1 MINLNFSGEM
11 QNAFIEA
18 KKLASYYKDR
28 SINVEHVALAI
39 FKTPPDNTVS
49 VVLDHFLLEA
59 NSFIIQLE
67 ELLDKK
73 ELVNISE
80 DDVKISPQVEALS
93 RLAYVI
99 SRDCRHETTDMIHFL
114 LATIKDTRADV
125 ANVIKVMFK
134 KAGFTYDDLIEVV
147 KGSTYSRSSEKYDDD
162 DNDNDDDDD
171 DDDDKYY
178 KKRTQKK
185 VNLPHTNTPMLDSF
199 GKDLTRYAA
208 EGKLDP
214 IVGREKELERIAQI
228 LSRRKK
234 NNPVL
239 IGEPGVGKSAI
250 AEGLALNIHKGL
262 VSRTLQNKRVISLD
276 MGSIVAGTK
285 YRGQFEERMKAL
297 LEEIEK
303 NPNVILFIDELHTMV
318 GAGSTP
324 GSLDA
329 SNMFKPALA
338 RGELQCIG
346 ATTLDEYRE
355 HIEKDGALERRF
367 QKIMMEPTTV
377 EETITILHNI
387 KDKYEDHHKVKYTDE
402 AIEACVSLSSR
413 YITDRCLP
421 DKAIDALDEAGSRV
435 HIQHLRPPLEL
446 EVLEQEIDQLDRMK
460 SEAIQKQQ
468 FKMAAEYRDQVIEK
482 TNHLRQIKLDWD
494 KKMDR
499 ERMEVGEEDVAEVV
513 AMMTGVPVKK
523 MSKNETERLVSMPDE
538 LNGKVIGQ
546 QEAIAKIVRAIQRN
560 RAGLKDPNKPIGVFL
575 FLGPTGVGKTY
586 LAKVLAEYLFDSQ
599 DAMARI
605 DMSEY
610 TEKYSI
616 SKMIGSPP
624 GYVGYGE
631 GGQLTEKIRRKP
643 YSIVLLDEIE
653 KAHPEVHNVL
663 LQLFD
668 DGVLTD
674 GSGRRVD
681 FKNTIIIMTSNVG
694 TRELKDFGTGVGF
707 STQTIEANKDKLA
720 QGVLEGALKK
730 TFSPEFLNRI
740 DEILYFKNLD
750 KDEIV
755 QIIELE
761 LNKVIR
767 RVSDLGISVSLS
779 EKARDFLVEKGW
791 DPHYGAR
798 PLKRTIQ
805 RYVEDTL
812 AEGILSNRFE
822 TQKEVTLDYDDIK
835 EEMVII

>member
-297 LEEIEK
+297 LEEIER

>member
-80 DDVKISPQVEALS
+80 DDFKISPQVEALS

-297 LEEIEK
+297 LEEIER

-610 TEKYSI
+610 MEKYSI

>member
-1 MINLNFSGEM
+1 
-11 QNAFIEA
+11 
-18 KKLASYYKDR
+18 
-28 SINVEHVALAI
+28 
-39 FKTPPDNTVS
+39 
-49 VVLDHFLLEA
+49 
-59 NSFIIQLE
+59 
-67 ELLDKK
+67 
-73 ELVNISE
+73 
-80 DDVKISPQVEALS
+80 
-93 RLAYVI
+93 
-99 SRDCRHETTDMIHFL
+99 
-114 LATIKDTRADV
+114 
-125 ANVIKVMFK
+125 
-134 KAGFTYDDLIEVV
+134 
-147 KGSTYSRSSEKYDDD
+147 
-162 DNDNDDDDD
+162 
-171 DDDDKYY
+171 
-178 KKRTQKK
+178 
-185 VNLPHTNTPMLDSF
+185 
-199 GKDLTRYAA
+199 
-208 EGKLDP
+208 
-214 IVGREKELERIAQI
+214 
-228 LSRRKK
+228 
-234 NNPVL
+234 
-239 IGEPGVGKSAI
+239 
-250 AEGLALNIHKGL
+250 
-262 VSRTLQNKRVISLD
+262 
-276 MGSIVAGTK
+276 
-285 YRGQFEERMKAL
+285 
-297 LEEIEK
+297 
-303 NPNVILFIDELHTMV
+303 
-318 GAGSTP
+318 
-324 GSLDA
+324 
-329 SNMFKPALA
+329 
-338 RGELQCIG
+338 
-346 ATTLDEYRE
+346 
-355 HIEKDGALERRF
+355 
-367 QKIMMEPTTV
+367 
-377 EETITILHNI
+377 
-387 KDKYEDHHKVKYTDE
+387 
-402 AIEACVSLSSR
+402 
-413 YITDRCLP
+413 
-421 DKAIDALDEAGSRV
+421 
-435 HIQHLRPPLEL
+435 
-446 EVLEQEIDQLDRMK
+446 
-460 SEAIQKQQ
+460 
-468 FKMAAEYRDQVIEK
+468 MAAEYRDQVVEK
-482 TNHLRQIKLDWD
+482 TNLLNQLKLDWD
-494 KKMDR
+494 QSMDK
-499 ERMEVGEEDVAEVV
+499 ERTEVTEEDMAEVI

-546 QEAIAKIVRAIQRN
+546 QEAISKIVRAIQRN

-599 DAMARI
+599 DAMARL

-610 TEKYSI
+610 TEKYTI

-653 KAHPEVHNVL
+653 KAHPEVHNIL

-720 QGVLEGALKK
+720 QGVLEGALKR

-740 DEILYFKNLD
+740 DEVIYFKNLE

-761 LNKVIR
+761 MNKVIQ
-767 RVSDLGISVSLS
+767 RVSDLGITVSLS

-835 EEMVII
+835 EEMLII

>member
-1 MINLNFSGEM
+1 M
-11 QNAFIEA
+11 
-18 KKLASYYKDR
+18 
-28 SINVEHVALAI
+28 
-39 FKTPPDNTVS
+39 
-49 VVLDHFLLEA
+49 
-59 NSFIIQLE
+59 QLE
-67 ELLDKK
+67 ELLEKK
-73 ELVNISE
+73 EMLVEINE

-134 KAGFTYDDLIEVV
+134 KAGFTYDDIIEVV
-147 KGSTYSRSSEKYDDD
+147 KGSTYTRSSEKYDDEED
-162 DNDNDDDDD
+162 DDDDDD

-178 KKRTQKK
+178 SRRTQKK
-185 VNLPHTNTPMLDSF
+185 TRASSGSTPMLDSF
-199 GKDLTRYAA
+199 GRDLTRYAA

-318 GAGSTP
+318 GAGSSP

-367 QKIMMEPTTV
+367 QKIMMEPTSE

-435 HIQHLRPPLEL
+435 HIQNLRPPLEL
-446 EVLEQEIDQLDRMK
+446 EVLEQEIDQLERLK

-482 TNHLRQIKLDWD
+482 TTQLRQLKSDWD
-494 KKMDR
+494 QTMDEKR
-499 ERMEVGEEDVAEVV
+499 TEVGEEDVAEVI

-546 QEAIAKIVRAIQRN
+546 QEAISKIVRAIQRN

-599 DAMARI
+599 DAIARL

-610 TEKYSI
+610 TEKYTI

-674 GSGRRVD
+674 GSGRRTD

-720 QGVLEGALKK
+720 QGVLEGALKR

-740 DEILYFKNLD
+740 DEVIYFKNLE

-761 LNKVIR
+761 MNKVIQ
-767 RVSDLGISVSLS
+767 RVSDLGITVSLS

-835 EEMVII
+835 EEMLII

>member
-1 MINLNFSGEM
+1 
-11 QNAFIEA
+11 
-18 KKLASYYKDR
+18 
-28 SINVEHVALAI
+28 
-39 FKTPPDNTVS
+39 
-49 VVLDHFLLEA
+49 
-59 NSFIIQLE
+59 
-67 ELLDKK
+67 
-73 ELVNISE
+73 
-80 DDVKISPQVEALS
+80 
-93 RLAYVI
+93 
-99 SRDCRHETTDMIHFL
+99 
-114 LATIKDTRADV
+114 
-125 ANVIKVMFK
+125 
-134 KAGFTYDDLIEVV
+134 
-147 KGSTYSRSSEKYDDD
+147 
-162 DNDNDDDDD
+162 
-171 DDDDKYY
+171 
-178 KKRTQKK
+178 
-185 VNLPHTNTPMLDSF
+185 
-199 GKDLTRYAA
+199 
-208 EGKLDP
+208 
-214 IVGREKELERIAQI
+214 LER
-228 LSRRKK
+228 L
-234 NNPVL
+234 
-239 IGEPGVGKSAI
+239 
-250 AEGLALNIHKGL
+250 
-262 VSRTLQNKRVISLD
+262 
-276 MGSIVAGTK
+276 
-285 YRGQFEERMKAL
+285 
-297 LEEIEK
+297 
-303 NPNVILFIDELHTMV
+303 
-318 GAGSTP
+318 
-324 GSLDA
+324 
-329 SNMFKPALA
+329 
-338 RGELQCIG
+338 
-346 ATTLDEYRE
+346 
-355 HIEKDGALERRF
+355 
-367 QKIMMEPTTV
+367 
-377 EETITILHNI
+377 
-387 KDKYEDHHKVKYTDE
+387 
-402 AIEACVSLSSR
+402 
-413 YITDRCLP
+413 
-421 DKAIDALDEAGSRV
+421 
-435 HIQHLRPPLEL
+435 
-446 EVLEQEIDQLDRMK
+446 K

-482 TNHLRQIKLDWD
+482 TTQLRQLKSDWD
-494 KKMDR
+494 QTMDEKR
-499 ERMEVGEEDVAEVV
+499 TEVGEEDVAEVI

-546 QEAIAKIVRAIQRN
+546 QEAISKIVRAIQRN

-599 DAMARI
+599 DAIARL

-610 TEKYSI
+610 TEKYTI

-674 GSGRRVD
+674 GSGRRTD

-720 QGVLEGALKK
+720 QGVLEGALKR

-740 DEILYFKNLD
+740 DEVIYFKNLE

-761 LNKVIR
+761 MNKVIQ
-767 RVSDLGISVSLS
+767 RVSDLGITVSLS

-835 EEMVII
+835 EEMLII